1 MKNRWILLLLICPII
16 LQAQEPADSTKSQNA
31 AILMVHFGTTYD
43 DTRSKTIDAINQKVA
58 NEFPDMKLAEAYTS
72 RIVIKRLKARGI
84 DKPTPQEALLKLAAE
99 GYTRVFVQSTHVID
113 GIEADALRDEVEQMV
128 LFFQDIRVG
137 RPLLYSV
144 EDCEQA
150 ANVLTARHAG
160 SIGKNRSVVMVG
172 HGTQTPANA
181 IYSQMDYIFTVQG
194 YPQIHVATVEGFPSF
209 DHVLHKLKAEKAKQV
224 TLVPFMFVA
233 GDHARNDM
241 DGEWREKLEAE
252 GFQVFTTLEGMG
264 EIPGIQDLYVKHI
277 RQGMKERPL
286 KAREIKK
293 AFLNE
298 TR

>member
-16 LQAQEPADSTKSQNA
+16 LQAQEPADSIQSPLT

-58 NEFPDMKLAEAYTS
+58 NEFPDMKLVEAYTS

-113 GIEADALRDEVEQMV
+113 GIEAEALRDEVEQMAP
-128 LFFQDIRVG
+128 FFQDIRVG

-144 EDCEQA
+144 EDCERVA
-150 ANVLTARHAG
+150 ASLAARHAG

-181 IYSQMDYIFTVQG
+181 IYSQMDYLFTVLG
-194 YPQIHVATVEGFPSF
+194 YPQIHVATVEGFPSV
-209 DHVLHKLKAEKAKQV
+209 DHVLHKLKTEKAKQV

-241 DGEWREKLEAE
+241 DGVWRNKLEAE
-252 GFQVFTTLEGMG
+252 GFQVFTILEGLG
-264 EIPGIQDLYVKHI
+264 EIPGIQELYVEHI